1 MPCSRAVWDLPYDIT
16 TGEEL
21 CVDSMK
27 ALLGEFRSAIEVAWL
42 GRWKPALEIQCR
54 LPTRYQ
60 RMTRALLIAQ
70 QRPVS
75 VGFEKGNC
83 RENWFASLSKDV
95 LFRILRFLA
104 QIGVKQPECGTAETV
119 PVTLIE
125 TLMRRRKISASHA
138 VWKVRQHVAI
148 AHQCKQWTIPIW
160 APPPDRPHPLRQRTY
175 LS

>member
-60 RMTRALLIAQ
+60 RTTRALDSA
-70 QRPVS
+70 
-75 VGFEKGNC
+75 
-83 RENWFASLSKDV
+83 
-95 LFRILRFLA
+95 
-104 QIGVKQPECGTAETV
+104 AE
-119 PVTLIE
+119 
-125 TLMRRRKISASHA
+125 A
-138 VWKVRQHVAI
+138 
-148 AHQCKQWTIPIW
+148 
-160 APPPDRPHPLRQRTY
+160 RQRGVRKGE
-175 LS
+175 LP